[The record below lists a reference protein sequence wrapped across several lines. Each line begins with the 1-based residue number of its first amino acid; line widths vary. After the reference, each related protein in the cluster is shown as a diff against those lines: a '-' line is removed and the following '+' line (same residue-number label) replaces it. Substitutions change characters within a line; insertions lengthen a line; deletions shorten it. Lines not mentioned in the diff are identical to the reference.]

1 MKPLFVLPL
10 TLALA
15 SCGTIGDIRYDFA
28 SGGFGDKTRA
38 VTNTCVTRFQN
49 HNLDIIRGKVEL
61 VKTPSDGPVPFT
73 ILTNRDTPTADEQRA
88 IGLWAKQ
95 IEQCQAQARPLIDQ
109 IPVPPEV
116 TQSEVEKLASYITE
130 AWIEGAKL
138 RVALYNGEL
147 TYADYASKRLSVAE
161 DALKTAER
169 YAQDT
174 DEENDTHDLE
184 DVETA
189 LAPFAALM

>member
-1 MKPLFVLPL
+1 MRRLFVLSL
-10 TLALA
+10 VLALC
-15 SCGTIGDIRYDFA
+15 SCGTVGNIRYDFA
-28 SGGFGDKTRA
+28 SGGFSDRSRAAANNCATRL
-38 VTNTCVTRFQN
+38 QN
-49 HNLDIIRGKVEL
+49 RSLNVIRGKVEL
-61 VKTPSDGPVPFT
+61 VKTPADGPVPFT
-73 ILTNRDTPTADEQRA
+73 ILTNRNTPGADERQA

-109 IPVPPEV
+109 IPVPPEA
-116 TQSEVEKLASYITE
+116 TQSQVEKLASTITE
-130 AWIEGAKL
+130 SWIEGARL

-147 TYADYASKRLSVAE
+147 SYADYASKRLSVAE

-174 DEENDTHDLE
+174 DEEHDTHDLE

-189 LAPFAALM
+189 LAPFAAMM